1 MVEELLD
8 RLEKV
13 KSTGRDKWVAC
24 CPVHGDKN
32 PSMSIA
38 EKDGRVLC
46 HCFSCGAN
54 GIEVVQALGLSPSVL
69 FEKPLE
75 QGYIPKRVYE
85 ELDMD
90 RLVIAGYEEM
100 KKSGK
105 PVSYKDFKRVRLAKA
120 RLEELESRGLEQNGI
135 GGTVYSGAGL

>member
-8 RLEKV
+8 RLDKV
-13 KSTGRDKWVAC
+13 RSTGRDKWVAC

-32 PSMSIA
+32 PSMSVA

-54 GIEVVQALGLSPSVL
+54 GLEVTKALGLSPSVL

-75 QGYIPKRVYE
+75 QGYIPKRVYD
-85 ELDMD
+85 ELEMD
-90 RLVIAGYEEM
+90 RLVLAGYEEM
-100 KKSGK
+100 KKQGR
-105 PVSYKDFKRVRLAKA
+105 PLTYKDFKRIRLAKNRIESLET
-120 RLEELESRGLEQNGI
+120 RLLEQNNI
-135 GGTVYSGAGL
+135 NKVVHF

>member
-1 MVEELLD
+1 MIDELLD
-8 RLEKV
+8 KLEKV
-13 KSTGRDKWVAC
+13 RSTGRDKWVAC

-32 PSMSIA
+32 PSMSVA

-54 GIEVVQALGLSPSVL
+54 GLEVVQALGLSPSVL

-85 ELDMD
+85 ELEMD

-100 KKSGK
+100 KKAGK
-105 PVSYKDFKRVRLAKA
+105 PLSYKDFKRVRLA
-120 RLEELESRGLEQNGI
+120 RNRIQVLEERLLEQNGI
-135 GGTVYSGAGL
+135 GMAVYSGAGL

>member
-1 MVEELLD
+1 MIDELLD
-8 RLEKV
+8 RLDKV
-13 KSTGRDKWVAC
+13 RQTGEHKYLAC

-46 HCFSCGAN
+46 HCFACGAN
-54 GIEVVQALGLSPSVL
+54 GLEVVQALGLSPSVL
-69 FEKPLE
+69 FEKPIE

-100 KKSGK
+100 RKQGK
-105 PVSYKDFKRVRLAKA
+105 PLSYKDFKRVRLAQN
-120 RLEELESRGLEQNGI
+120 RIQVLEERLLEQNNI
-135 GGTVYSGAGL
+135 NRAVYS

>member
-8 RLEKV
+8 RLDKV
-13 KSTGRDKWVAC
+13 RASGKNKWVAC

-32 PSMSIA
+32 PSMSVA

-46 HCFSCGAN
+46 HCFACGAN
-54 GIEVVQALGLSPSVL
+54 GLEVVQALGLSPSVL

-85 ELDMD
+85 ELDID
-90 RLVIAGYEEM
+90 RLVIAGAEQME
-100 KKSGK
+100 KQGK
-105 PVSYKDFKRVRLAKA
+105 PLSYKDFKRLKLAKA
-120 RLEELESRGLEQNGI
+120 RVEELESRFLEQNNI
-135 GGTVYSGAGL
+135 NRTVYS

>member
-13 KSTGRDKWVAC
+13 RSTGKDKWTAC

-46 HCFSCGAN
+46 HCFACGAN
-54 GIEVVQALGLSPSVL
+54 GLEVVEALSLPASVL

-75 QGYIPKRVYE
+75 QGYIPKRIIEEVELDRLVVQMAEEDKKKGKPLSYNDFNRLKVAKSRIAVYE
-85 ELDMD
+85 E
-90 RLVIAGYEEM
+90 RL
-100 KKSGK
+100 
-105 PVSYKDFKRVRLAKA
+105 
-120 RLEELESRGLEQNGI
+120 LELNSLNKMY
-135 GGTVYSGAGL
+135 TA

>member
-13 KSTGRDKWVAC
+13 RSTGKNKWVAC

-32 PSMSIA
+32 PSMSVA

-54 GIEVVQALGLSPSVL
+54 GLDVAQALALPASVL
-69 FEKPLE
+69 FEKELPK
-75 QGYIPKRVYE
+75 GHIPKKLKE
-85 ELDMD
+85 EVSVD
-90 RLVIAGYEEM
+90 RLVIEGAKQME
-100 KKSGK
+100 KNGK
-105 PVSYKDFKRVRLAKA
+105 PLSYNDFKRLRLAKSRIEA
-120 RLEELESRGLEQNGI
+120 YEERLSEQNGI
-135 GGTVYSGAGL
+135 NKVCTSLPF

>member
-1 MVEELLD
+1 MIDELLD

-13 KSTGRDKWVAC
+13 RSTGKDKWTAC

-46 HCFSCGAN
+46 HCFACGAN
-54 GIEVVQALGLSPSVL
+54 GLDVVEALGLPVSVL

-75 QGYIPKRVYE
+75 QGYIPKRIIE
-85 ELDMD
+85 EVELD
-90 RLVIAGYEEM
+90 RLVIRMAEED
-100 KKSGK
+100 KKKGK
-105 PVSYKDFKRVRLAKA
+105 PLSYNDFNRLRVAKNRIMAYKERL
-120 RLEELESRGLEQNGI
+120 LEQNSLNKVC
-135 GGTVYSGAGL
+135 TS

>member
-13 KSTGRDKWVAC
+13 RSTGKGKWTAC
-24 CPVHGDKN
+24 CPVHGDKR

-54 GIEVVQALGLSPSVL
+54 GLDVVEALGLPKSVL
-69 FEKPLE
+69 FEKELPK
-75 QGYIPKRVYE
+75 GHIPKKLKE
-85 ELDMD
+85 EVSID
-90 RLVIAGYEEM
+90 RLVIEGAKQME
-100 KKSGK
+100 KSGK
-105 PVSYKDFKRVRLAKA
+105 PLSYNDFKRLRLAKSRIEA
-120 RLEELESRGLEQNGI
+120 YEERLLEQNNI
-135 GGTVYSGAGL
+135 NKSVTSLLR

>member
-13 KSTGRDKWVAC
+13 RSTGKDKWTAC
-24 CPVHGDKN
+24 CPVHGDKR

-54 GIEVVQALGLSPSVL
+54 GLDVVEALGLPKSVL
-69 FEKPLE
+69 FEKELPK
-75 QGYIPKRVYE
+75 GHIPKKLKDEVAV
-85 ELDMD
+85 D
-90 RLVIAGYEEM
+90 RFVIEGAKQME
-100 KKSGK
+100 KNGK
-105 PVSYKDFKRVRLAKA
+105 PLSYNDFKRLRLAKSRIEA
-120 RLEELESRGLEQNGI
+120 YEERLLEQNNINKSMTPLQG
-135 GGTVYSGAGL
+135 

>member
-8 RLEKV
+8 KLEKV
-13 KSTGRDKWVAC
+13 RSTGRRKWVAC

-38 EKDGRVLC
+38 DKDGRVLC

-54 GIEVVQALGLSPSVL
+54 GLDVVQALGLSPSVL

-85 ELDMD
+85 ELEMD
-90 RLVIAGYEEM
+90 RLVLAGYEEM

-105 PVSYKDFKRVRLAKA
+105 PLSYKDFKRIRLATNRVEALEA
-120 RLEELESRGLEQNGI
+120 RLLEQNNI
-135 GGTVYSGAGL
+135 NKAAHF